1 MTARKAGT
9 YPEGTRPANGGAWS
23 RTAYYLKAVDKH
35 KSIVAEI
42 PRLRRYAWALQGDR
56 EDADDLVQDC
66 VERALSHAH
75 LFRAGTNMRAWLFTI
90 MHNVHVNSVRR
101 QRRAKMYASSG
112 QGIVVARTTQP
123 SQFDAAVLRDLSLA
137 LADLAEEQRQVVL
150 LIGLEGM
157 SYREAADILG
167 LPIGTVKSRLA
178 RGREHLGQL
187 MDGQQSQDLMRTK

>member
-1 MTARKAGT
+1 
-9 YPEGTRPANGGAWS
+9 
-23 RTAYYLKAVDKH
+23 
-35 KSIVAEI
+35 
-42 PRLRRYAWALQGDR
+42 
-56 EDADDLVQDC
+56 
-66 VERALSHAH
+66 
-75 LFRAGTNMRAWLFTI
+75 MRAWLFTI

-178 RGREHLGQL
+178 RGREQLGQL
-187 MDGQQSQDLMRTK
+187 MDGPQPQDLKRVK

>member
-1 MTARKAGT
+1 M
-9 YPEGTRPANGGAWS
+9 
-23 RTAYYLKAVDKH
+23 DKH

-75 LFRAGTNMRAWLFTI
+75 VFRAGTNMRAWLFTI